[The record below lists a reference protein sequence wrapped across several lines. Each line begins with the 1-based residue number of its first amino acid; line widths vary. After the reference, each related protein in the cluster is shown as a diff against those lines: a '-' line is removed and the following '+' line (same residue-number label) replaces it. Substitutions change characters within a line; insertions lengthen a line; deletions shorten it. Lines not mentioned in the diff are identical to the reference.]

1 MLSKPTSEQL
11 SNSNIITDLMSIG
24 EPPRPE
30 RNNDRLN
37 VAIEIILDSSAGRRA
52 SRISDLS
59 FGGCYVESISN
70 FRVGEIVTFELKDRD
85 GTTISFKGEIAY
97 VLEGF
102 GFGLKFLGLGEE
114 QNAFLRRALTAD
126 S

>member
-1 MLSKPTSEQL
+1 
-11 SNSNIITDLMSIG
+11 MSIG

-30 RNNDRLN
+30 RKDDRVN
-37 VAIEIILDSSAGRRA
+37 VAVEIILDSSAGRRA

-70 FRVGEIVTFELKDRD
+70 YRVGEIVTFELKNRD
-85 GTTISFKGEIAY
+85 GAAISFRGEIAY

-102 GFGLKFLGLGEE
+102 GFGLKFLELGEE
-114 QNAFLRRALTAD
+114 QTAFLHKTLAVN

>member
-1 MLSKPTSEQL
+1 MLTRPTSNEL
-11 SNSNIITDLMSIG
+11 NSSIIMESLMSIG

-30 RNNDRLN
+30 RHNDRIQ

-59 FGGCYVESISN
+59 LGGCYVESISN
-70 FRVGEIVTFELKDRD
+70 FRVGEVVSFELRTSE
-85 GTTISFKGEIAY
+85 GATLTFQGEIAY

-102 GFGLKFLGLGEE
+102 GFGLKFVELGDE
-114 QNAFLRRALTAD
+114 QKEFLHKAMGSAT
-126 S
+126 

>member
-1 MLSKPTSEQL
+1 
-11 SNSNIITDLMSIG
+11 MSIG